1 MKPLFPAIT
10 VNGVEISAQRI
21 ANEAQNHPA
30 PKDKPG
36 YAYKDAARAL
46 AVREL
51 LLQEAGR
58 RGIAAA
64 PQEVAAGQVETEE
77 EALIRQLLEAAVT
90 PPPPDEAE
98 LRAAYAANP
107 ERFRSPSL
115 YEAAHILI
123 AAAPE
128 DAAARAQALDRAQAL
143 IGELGRDPGR
153 FADLARTQSA
163 CSSRESGGLL
173 GQLSAGDTVPE
184 FEAALATMRE
194 GSITPEPV
202 RTRYGFHI
210 IRLDARAEG
219 AVLPF
224 ESVAPK
230 LREAHMKAAW
240 VHGARAFIAEL
251 VARAEIT
258 GVTMDAA

>member
-1 MKPLFPAIT
+1 MKPLFPSIT
-10 VNGVEISAQRI
+10 VNGTEIAAQRI

-30 PKDKPG
+30 PKGKPG

-51 LLQEAGR
+51 LLQEAHR
-58 RGIAAA
+58 RGIAPEPA
-64 PQEVAAGQVETEE
+64 EVSAGQVETDE
-77 EALIRQLLEAAVT
+77 EALIRQLLAAAVT

-98 LRAAYAANP
+98 LRATYAARP
-107 ERFRSPSL
+107 ERFRSPAL

-123 AAAPE
+123 AAPPE
-128 DAAARAQALDRAQAL
+128 DAAARAQALERAQAL
-143 IGELGRDPGR
+143 IGELGRDPAR

-163 CSSRESGGLL
+163 CSSRDSGGFL
-173 GQLSAGDTVPE
+173 GQVSAGDTVPE
-184 FEAALATMRE
+184 FEAALATMDE

-202 RTRYGFHI
+202 KTRYGFHI

-219 AVLPF
+219 AVLPY

-230 LREAHMKAAW
+230 LREAHQKAAW
-240 VHGARAFIAEL
+240 VHAARSFIAGL